1 MLNLDN
7 LIIDDE
13 ELVVYSTASGW
24 ISALGISHKVK
35 KMFPDYTLK
44 ILSKDIFTEKLN
56 NARR

>member
-1 MLNLDN
+1 MRNPDN
-7 LIIDDE
+7 LIVDDD
-13 ELVVYSTASGW
+13 ELVVYATASGW

-56 NARR
+56 NA

>member
-1 MLNLDN
+1 MKLFDN

-44 ILSKDIFTEKLN
+44 LLSKEIFSEKLN